1 MRLNQGEICSEF
13 QCSDLFEMLNCEKNN
28 VTFPGFRLILS
39 GFWFFKFANWFLGDD
54 RKVGEGYS
62 LSSAWLLKN

>member
-1 MRLNQGEICSEF
+1 VNFNVRISLKCSIQKE
-13 QCSDLFEMLNCEKNN
+13 NN
-28 VTFPGFRLILS
+28 VTFLGFRLILF

>member
-1 MRLNQGEICSEF
+1 MRLNRGEICSEF
-13 QCSDLFEMLNCEKNN
+13 ECSDLFEMPNSKKN
-28 VTFPGFRLILS
+28 VTFPGFRLILF
-39 GFWFFKFANWFLGDD
+39 GFWFFKFANWFFGDD